1 MKIYE
6 QHLQFSSQLE
16 NKIWDDLLNRQ
27 RYLALKVIA
36 DDAAKL
42 RLLAKLLDQM
52 DLIHTVEGLRVDLLL
67 PRVNLA
73 LFKEKLTEIFNDPS
87 LDQQMN
93 DLNQKYR
100 VLWQAGR
107 FEFNLTERP
116 VIYGILNVT
125 PDSFYDG
132 GWYQSETAILKRV
145 SEMVDAGVDVIEV
158 GGQTTRPGFVEI
170 PPEEELKRVTQVLDL
185 IQKNFSQVAVA
196 IDTYKYAVME
206 RVIDYIDIINDVNA
220 FTDDQ
225 RKLALMRNS
234 NIGLLMM
241 HSARNKDYDN
251 LTAEMKAFFEENIAT
266 LVQNGININRIAL
279 DQGIGYAKKADG
291 YQDYAMMNNIDQF
304 NYLNRPMMIAISRK
318 GFGAKLFGLPKE
330 DRLPVTLVAE
340 AYMYLHGGR
349 ILRVHDIAETVQ
361 LAKMLD
367 VIQNGYWFG
376 S

>member
-1 MKIYE
+1 MEIYE
-6 QHLQFSSQLE
+6 RHLQFSSQLE

-52 DLIHTVEGLRVDLLL
+52 DLIHTVEGLKVDLLL
-67 PRVNLA
+67 PQVNLA

-93 DLNQKYR
+93 NLNQKYR

-145 SEMVDAGVDVIEV
+145 SEMVGAGVDVIEV

-185 IQKNFSQVAVA
+185 IQKNFSQVA
-196 IDTYKYAVME
+196 
-206 RVIDYIDIINDVNA
+206 
-220 FTDDQ
+220 
-225 RKLALMRNS
+225 
-234 NIGLLMM
+234 
-241 HSARNKDYDN
+241 
-251 LTAEMKAFFEENIAT
+251 
-266 LVQNGININRIAL
+266 
-279 DQGIGYAKKADG
+279 
-291 YQDYAMMNNIDQF
+291 
-304 NYLNRPMMIAISRK
+304 
-318 GFGAKLFGLPKE
+318 
-330 DRLPVTLVAE
+330 
-340 AYMYLHGGR
+340 
-349 ILRVHDIAETVQ
+349 
-361 LAKMLD
+361 
-367 VIQNGYWFG
+367 G
-376 S
+376 SD

>member
-1 MKIYE
+1 MEIYE

-234 NIGLLMM
+234 NVGLLTM

-291 YQDYAMMNNIDQF
+291 YQDYAMMKNIDQF
-304 NYLNRPMMIAISRK
+304 NYLNRPMMIAIREKGLGLNYSGYQKKTGSR
-318 GFGAKLFGLPKE
+318 
-330 DRLPVTLVAE
+330 
-340 AYMYLHGGR
+340 
-349 ILRVHDIAETVQ
+349 
-361 LAKMLD
+361 
-367 VIQNGYWFG
+367 
-376 S
+376 

>member
-100 VLWQAGR
+100 VLWQAGH

-234 NIGLLMM
+234 NIGLLTM

>member
-132 GWYQSETAILKRV
+132 GWYQSETAILRRV

-234 NIGLLMM
+234 NIGLLTM

>member
-73 LFKEKLTEIFNDPS
+73 LFKEKLTEIFNDRS

-234 NIGLLMM
+234 NIGLLTM